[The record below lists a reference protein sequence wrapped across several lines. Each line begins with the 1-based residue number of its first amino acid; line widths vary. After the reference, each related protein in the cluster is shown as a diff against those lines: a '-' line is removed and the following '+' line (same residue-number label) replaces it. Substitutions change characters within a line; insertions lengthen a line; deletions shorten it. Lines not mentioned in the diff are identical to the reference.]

1 MRLETL
7 KQAVSD
13 KFKIDLDNSSRKRKY
28 VYAKKVF
35 CKLAR
40 ETGAT
45 FKEIAEEINT
55 KHCNVLFHVNSIDVI
70 GYEHKDKHDELIDEL
85 NLDLSIPFFDIE
97 KAKIKKEIKQTT
109 DNETYNRIKS
119 VTDVISE
126 WDIETLQEFK
136 QTRLDPFNASLKT
149 RVIPK
154 TIKEVKGALVNSRYK
169 NPVLC

>member
-45 FKEIAEEINT
+45 FKEIAEECGISINT
-55 KHCNVLFHVNSIDVI
+55 ALGRMRYALMNLRKLKEKHQVNLAV
-70 GYEHKDKHDELIDEL
+70 
-85 NLDLSIPFFDIE
+85 
-97 KAKIKKEIKQTT
+97 Q
-109 DNETYNRIKS
+109 
-119 VTDVISE
+119 
-126 WDIETLQEFK
+126 
-136 QTRLDPFNASLKT
+136 
-149 RVIPK
+149 
-154 TIKEVKGALVNSRYK
+154 
-169 NPVLC
+169 

>member
-45 FKEIAEEINT
+45 FKEIAEETEAPINT
-55 KHCNVLFHVNSIDVI
+55 SLGRMRYAI
-70 GYEHKDKHDELIDEL
+70 GKLREIY
-85 NLDLSIPFFDIE
+85 
-97 KAKIKKEIKQTT
+97 KK
-109 DNETYNRIKS
+109 
-119 VTDVISE
+119 
-126 WDIETLQEFK
+126 
-136 QTRLDPFNASLKT
+136 
-149 RVIPK
+149 
-154 TIKEVKGALVNSRYK
+154 
-169 NPVLC
+169 

>member
-45 FKEIAEEINT
+45 FKEIAEEIKMSESSVT
-55 KHCNVLFHVNSIDVI
+55 HHIRYLLDCGLVV
-70 GYEHKDKHDELIDEL
+70 EELQKGAKGRLKKVPIL
-85 NLDLSIPFFDIE
+85 
-97 KAKIKKEIKQTT
+97 KIKRVVIK
-109 DNETYNRIKS
+109 
-119 VTDVISE
+119 
-126 WDIETLQEFK
+126 L
-136 QTRLDPFNASLKT
+136 
-149 RVIPK
+149 
-154 TIKEVKGALVNSRYK
+154 
-169 NPVLC
+169 